1 MGKIIGWTGGIGTG
15 KSTAAEILQE
25 VAKRKKIKLLLVDGD
40 LVARY
45 VVKPGRW
52 GWKRLKSVFGTS
64 HPHVFKEDGSL
75 DRPALGSLVFGNDEL
90 RAKLNWATHLP
101 IYVRMLW
108 LVFWGWAFG
117 KDLVVIDAPL
127 FYETGVLTRL
137 VNHAVVVA
145 CSPEQQLKRLM
156 SRNNYSEE
164 EAMSRIKA
172 QLPIGEKITLAD
184 SVIDNE
190 NSLEETKTQIDA
202 WLDRSLPTVAPPL
215 WPWVLIIVLALPF
228 LVLAAII
235 SLLL

>member
-1 MGKIIGWTGGIGTG
+1 
-15 KSTAAEILQE
+15 
-25 VAKRKKIKLLLVDGD
+25 
-40 LVARY
+40 
-45 VVKPGRW
+45 
-52 GWKRLKSVFGTS
+52 
-64 HPHVFKEDGSL
+64 
-75 DRPALGSLVFGNDEL
+75 
-90 RAKLNWATHLP
+90 
-101 IYVRMLW
+101 
-108 LVFWGWAFG
+108 
-117 KDLVVIDAPL
+117 
-127 FYETGVLTRL
+127 
-137 VNHAVVVA
+137 
-145 CSPEQQLKRLM
+145 M

-215 WPWVLIIVLALPF
+215 WPWALIIVLALPF